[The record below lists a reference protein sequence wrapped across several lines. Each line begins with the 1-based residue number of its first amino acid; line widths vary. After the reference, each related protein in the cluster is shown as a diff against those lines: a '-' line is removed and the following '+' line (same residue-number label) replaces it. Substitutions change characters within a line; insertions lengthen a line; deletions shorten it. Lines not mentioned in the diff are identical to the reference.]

1 MFKDKFPLA
10 LAILIGTI
18 IGAGIFGIPFVLM
31 RSGIISG
38 LFYFLILGGA
48 VLLIH
53 LFFGEII
60 LRTKEKCRLIGFGQ
74 KYLGN
79 WTKPIIFFSVI
90 FGVTGALLA
99 YLILGGEFL
108 RILFSPIF
116 NLSSYQFTLIFWLS
130 LSYFIFRGIK
140 LIIPAE
146 FFTNFLFFFVIIIIL
161 GFCFPKFNLANVSI
175 LNFPN
180 VFLPFGVILFSLIGW
195 SAIPEICD
203 FLKDP
208 EEKKKIKKIIVSSSI
223 IVIALY
229 LFFALAVIGM
239 AGENVS
245 QDTLSGLIP
254 FLGEKII
261 FLIALAAVITLAD
274 SFWALG
280 LYLKNTFIYDLKL
293 SKTTSAI
300 MTCGFPLLLFLVGFR
315 SFITIIGFIGTIV
328 GAIEGIIIILIFKKV
343 KFLGDREPEY
353 SLKVPSFLLYF
364 LIGVFVL
371 GAISQII
378 YFIQILV

>member
-1 MFKDKFPLA
+1 MLKNKFLLA
-10 LAILIGTI
+10 LAIFIGTV
-18 IGAGIFGIPFVLM
+18 IGAGIFGIPYVTIK
-31 RSGIISG
+31 SGIIPG
-38 LFYFLILGGA
+38 LFYLLVLGGA

-60 LRTKEKCRLIGFGQ
+60 LRTKEKCRLIGFSQ

-79 WTKPIIFFSVI
+79 WIKPIIFFSVI
-90 FGVTGALLA
+90 LGVTGALLA
-99 YLILGGEFL
+99 FLILGGEFL

-130 LSYFIFRGIK
+130 LCYFIFRGIK
-140 LIIPAE
+140 LIAPAE
-146 FFTNFLFFFVIIIIL
+146 FFTNLLFFLIIIIIL
-161 GFCFPKFNLANVSI
+161 GFCFPKFNLTNVSI
-175 LNFPN
+175 FNLSNI
-180 VFLPFGVILFSLIGW
+180 FLPFGVILFSLIGW

-203 FLKDP
+203 FLKNP
-208 EEKKKIKKIIVSSSI
+208 GEKKKIKKIIISSSI

-229 LFFALAVIGM
+229 LFFALAVIGI

-254 FLGEKII
+254 FLGKKII
-261 FLIALAAVITLAD
+261 FLIALAAIVTLTD
-274 SFWALG
+274 SFLALG
-280 LYLKNTFIYDLKL
+280 LYLRNTFIYDLKL
-293 SKTTSAI
+293 SKTISAI
-300 MTCGFPLLLFLVGFR
+300 MTCGFPLLLFLMGFR
-315 SFITIIGFIGTIV
+315 SFITTIGFVGTIV
-328 GAIEGIIIILIFKKV
+328 GAIEGVIIILIFKKV

-364 LIGVFVL
+364 LIGVFIL

-378 YFIQILV
+378 YSIQI